1 MLYNCFYMRCPEK
14 ANLQRVEV
22 VAWGKDKWGMTAKEH
37 RVSSW
42 DEENILEHSILRIR
56 YQ

>member
-1 MLYNCFYMRCPEK
+1 
-14 ANLQRVEV
+14 V
-22 VAWGKDKWGMTAKEH
+22 VAWGKKKWGMTAKEH

-56 YQ
+56 Y